1 MDGQLVAAV
10 TSLAGV
16 VLGGGLSY
24 LVQHA
29 AQRMSERA
37 ERQRQEQARLE
48 GRRAER
54 LSHLEH
60 FITVAA
66 AADRVAFER
75 PGDWTTGEPWP
86 TTAQETMQRLWV
98 AESMLQVLYP
108 ADVHAAAR
116 AYVRRLNAAVWQGVP
131 SLEDLYPELD
141 ELRDA
146 FLAAAR
152 GALD

>member
-1 MDGQLVAAV
+1 MDGQLVAAI
-10 TSLAGV
+10 TSLGGV
-16 VLGGGLSY
+16 ALGGGLSY
-24 LVQHA
+24 LVQHT

-37 ERQRQEQARLE
+37 DRQRQEQARLE

-54 LSHLEH
+54 LTHLEH
-60 FITVAA
+60 FVTVSA

-75 PGDWTTGEPWP
+75 PDDWTAGEPWP
-86 TTAQETMQRLWV
+86 TLAQETMQRLWV

-108 ADVHAAAR
+108 ADVHTAAR
-116 AYVRRLNAAVWQGVP
+116 AYTRRLNSAVWQGVP

-152 GALD
+152 AALD